1 MKTKSIVFASLMVL
15 SLAAQAKEG
24 GNNDFTV
31 CKADM
36 ERLCS
41 SVKPGDGRLVKCMM
55 ENKSRASSGCQA
67 VLAKKEQKEKA
78 WQPHQQSKPN
88 KVKHP
93 Q

>member
-1 MKTKSIVFASLMVL
+1 MKPTLFASTFASLMAL
-15 SLAAQAKEG
+15 SFAAQAKD
-24 GNNDFTV
+24 GNDDFAA

-41 SVKPGDGRLVKCMM
+41 SVKPGEGRQVKCMM
-55 ENKSRASSGCQA
+55 ENKARASGACQA
-67 VLAKKEQKEKA
+67 VLARKAQKEKE
-78 WQPHQQSKPN
+78 WQQN

>member
-1 MKTKSIVFASLMVL
+1 MAL
-15 SLAAQAKEG
+15 SLAAQAKD
-24 GNNDFTV
+24 GNDDFNA

-41 SVKPGDGRLVKCMM
+41 SVKPGEGRQVKCMM
-55 ENKSRASSGCQA
+55 ENKSRTSSACQA
-67 VLAKKEQKEKA
+67 VLAKKEQKEKE
-78 WQPHQQSKPN
+78 WQENKAN

>member
-1 MKTKSIVFASLMVL
+1 MKSIVFASLMVL
-15 SLAAQAKEG
+15 SLAAQGKEG
-24 GNNDFTV
+24 GSNDFAV

-41 SVKPGDGRLVKCMM
+41 SVKPGDGRQVKCMM
-55 ENKSRASSGCQA
+55 ENKARASGACQE
-67 VLAKKEQKEKA
+67 VLARKEQKEKE
-78 WQPHQQSKPN
+78 WQQNQQNKPN

>member
-1 MKTKSIVFASLMVL
+1 MKSVLSAVAFAYIVAL
-15 SLAAQAKEG
+15 SLAVQAGGEG
-24 GNNDFTV
+24 HNDFNA

-41 SVKPGDGRLVKCMM
+41 SVKPGEGRQVKCMM
-55 ENKSRASSGCQA
+55 ENKARASSGCQA
-67 VLAKKEQKEKA
+67 VLAKKEQKEKE
-78 WQPHQQSKPN
+78 WQQS